1 MIKVCEGLNKGWI
14 ELFFQ
19 EINNT
24 SMKRDDFA
32 SFKKAYESRDVIISI
47 WENELLIA
55 FGSML
60 TDWTMNSIIY
70 DVVVKKQFE
79 RKGFGKKIMDE
90 LMKKAPESRFY
101 LTSTFG
107 NEDFY
112 KKLGYKKY
120 YSLLF

>member
-79 RKGFGKKIMDE
+79 RKGFGKKNN
-90 LMKKAPESRFY
+90 
-101 LTSTFG
+101 G
-107 NEDFY
+107 
-112 KKLGYKKY
+112 
-120 YSLLF
+120 